1 MISSINNYDY
11 ENSNFSLNI
20 SFHNNVTSHNP
31 FESFELSVGRVFLA
45 IFLIGLEFLTISG
58 NVLVLLSIFV
68 DFHLR
73 SPSHFLMGSL
83 AIADLMLGLVVLPFS
98 SVQLFFGRWL
108 FSDVFC
114 EIWISKSYKFFSK
127 HFISFNLNV
136 IDLN

>member
-11 ENSNFSLNI
+11 ENSNFSLKSNL
-20 SFHNNVTSHNP
+20 SFHYNVTSYNI
-31 FESFELSVGRVFLA
+31 FDSFELSIGRVFLA
-45 IFLIGLEFLTISG
+45 IFLIGLEFLTIFG

-98 SVQLFFGRWL
+98 SVQLFFGRWI

-114 EIWISKSYKFFSK
+114 EVWISKLNYL
-127 HFISFNLNV
+127 SFNYSF
-136 IDLN
+136 

>member
-1 MISSINNYDY
+1 MISSINVYDY
-11 ENSNFSLNI
+11 ENSNFSLN
-20 SFHNNVTSHNP
+20 SNLSLYNNFTSHVNP
-31 FESFELSVGRVFLA
+31 FESFQLSIGRVFLA
-45 IFLIGLEFLTISG
+45 IFLIGLEFLTIFG

-114 EIWISKSYKFFSK
+114 EIWISKFFFLFIVISSK
-127 HFISFNLNV
+127 HKIK
-136 IDLN
+136 